1 MKKLLMLLA
10 ALAAAASIGAQSL
23 KDNSHYQKSLELM
36 AQAEEAYEAGD
47 YDAAAD
53 LAAQAKEY
61 ALLSDQYVEK
71 MLAMTRADQAIAKA
85 ESKIAWA
92 EARGA
97 ATTHPGQVGLAKT
110 ELAAATEAYKAED
123 FENAEVRANSAA
135 ESIDVIAKAEAEAAI
150 AKAEAAM
157 KDADGAGYREG
168 FPSEYASASVAIG
181 DANAAYGS
189 ADYETAI
196 ERANACVATLAAIRE
211 KDAAWPAVYVVRLIP
226 ERRDCLWRI
235 AEYPFIYNNARK
247 WPVIY
252 DYNKK
257 TFRDPGNPN
266 LIYPGQKLVIP
277 SIAGERRAGTY
288 DPAKKYKPFVAPKK

>member
-1 MKKLLMLLA
+1 MA
-10 ALAAAASIGAQSL
+10 ALVAAAAIGAQSL
-23 KDNSHYQKSLELM
+23 KDNSNYQKSLELM
-36 AQAEEAYEAGD
+36 ALAEQAFADGD
-47 YDAAAD
+47 YDAASD
-53 LAAQAKEY
+53 YAAQAKEY

-71 MLAMTRADQAIAKA
+71 MIAMTRADQAMEKAKA
-85 ESKIAWA
+85 KIAWA
-92 EARGA
+92 EAHGVEA
-97 ATTHPGQVGLAKT
+97 SHPGQVGLART
-110 ELAAATEAYKAED
+110 ELAAASTAYDAED
-123 FENAEVRANSAA
+123 YANAEVRANSAA

-150 AKAEAAM
+150 AKAEGAM
-157 KDADGAGYREG
+157 GEAEKADYRQGY
-168 FPSEYASASVAIG
+168 PSEYASASVALA

-196 ERANACVATLAAIRE
+196 ERANSCLSTLAAIRD
-211 KDAAWPAVYVVRLIP
+211 KDGAWPAVYVVRLIP

-266 LIYPGQKLVIP
+266 LIYPGQTLAIP
-277 SIAGERRAGTY
+277 SVAGETRSGTY
-288 DPAKKYKPFVAPKK
+288 DPAKTYKPFVAPKK